1 MNILQR
7 IRLSVFPGDRKTDS
21 EKPDNRKYF
30 RGLLLHFRPMVVPE
44 RTLRLSLTWGLGGM
58 AAVLVFVLFGTG
70 LMLKFVYE
78 PFPDRAYDSILY
90 LNNHVPFG
98 QLIRNIHRWSAN
110 GLLFVAFLHLL
121 RVFYTGA
128 FVAPRQFN
136 WIIGLALFTAVIF
149 SNFTGY
155 LLPWDQLAYWAIT
168 ISTSMLEYIPGVG
181 TGLKKLVLG
190 GAEPGPATIMN
201 FYAIHT
207 AILPALLLFVL
218 PFHFWRVRR
227 ANGLVIPRA
236 PKENPVAPGVEVE
249 AMPSL
254 IVREVTVT
262 LVLLAVILLIAMFF
276 DAPLADKAN
285 PGLSPNPTKAPWYF
299 MGLQELLMHFHP
311 LFSVFVIPLLLAAG
325 RRPSLDG
332 LNLEAAGIDY
342 DNKGIR
348 TDARLRTSNR
358 KVYAAGDVAGGYQF
372 THVAG
377 YHAGIVIRNALFRL
391 PAKVGYDAVPWVTYT
406 EPELA
411 NVGFTEA
418 QAREAHG
425 EIRILRA
432 PFAENDRAQAE
443 RRMDGLIKAITRP
456 NGRIL
461 GAAIVGPHAGELIQ
475 PWVLAI
481 SQKLRIGALAQ
492 MVAPYPT
499 LGEIAK
505 RAAGSFYQPKLFSER
520 TKAIVRLLARF
531 G

>member
-1 MNILQR
+1 MPKDDPELVEIVRDRLQADG
-7 IRLSVFPGDRKTDS
+7 V
-21 EKPDNRKYF
+21 E
-30 RGLLLHFRPMVVPE
+30 LHEHTKVV
-44 RTLRLSLTWGLGGM
+44 
-58 AAVLVFVLFGTG
+58 
-70 LMLKFVYE
+70 
-78 PFPDRAYDSILY
+78 
-90 LNNHVPFG
+90 
-98 QLIRNIHRWSAN
+98 
-110 GLLFVAFLHLL
+110 
-121 RVFYTGA
+121 RV
-128 FVAPRQFN
+128 
-136 WIIGLALFTAVIF
+136 
-149 SNFTGY
+149 
-155 LLPWDQLAYWAIT
+155 
-168 ISTSMLEYIPGVG
+168 
-181 TGLKKLVLG
+181 G
-190 GAEPGPATIMN
+190 GAER
-201 FYAIHT
+201 H
-207 AILPALLLFVL
+207 
-218 PFHFWRVRR
+218 
-227 ANGLVIPRA
+227 
-236 PKENPVAPGVEVE
+236 
-249 AMPSL
+249 
-254 IVREVTVT
+254 VTVT
-262 LVLLAVILLIAMFF
+262 TEKDGVERQLEGSTLLV
-276 DAPLADKAN
+276 
-285 PGLSPNPTKAPWYF
+285 
-299 MGLQELLMHFHP
+299 
-311 LFSVFVIPLLLAAG
+311 AAG
-325 RRPSLDG
+325 RRPTVDG
-332 LNLEAAGIDY
+332 LDLEAAGVAY
-342 DNKGIR
+342 DAKGIR

-358 KVYAAGDVAGGYQF
+358 RIYAAGDVAGGYQF

-481 SQKLRIGALAQ
+481 SQKLKIGALAQ